1 MHTSAVILEGP
12 RQLTLREIGLKDPTE
27 GDVVVCVH
35 HSGIS
40 TGTEKLLWSGS
51 MPPFPGLGY
60 PLVPGY
66 EAVGEIVDAPKG
78 SGHKIGDF
86 VFVPGSN
93 SFVDAK
99 GLFGGSAGTLVTQAS
114 RVSKIDPNLADRGT
128 LFALAATARHALAG
142 VDARLPE
149 LIIGHGI
156 LGRLLARLTIAAG
169 GPPPTVWEINPT
181 RMTGAQ
187 GYQVIHPD
195 QDERKNYT
203 SIYDASGN
211 TDVMDQWIQ
220 CCGQGAE
227 IVLAGFYADRI
238 NFAFPF
244 AFMREIKLRVAAEWK
259 QTDMAAI
266 TALVHEGHLS
276 LDDLIT
282 HRAPAHT
289 AAQAYIDAFEN
300 PECCKMVLDWRT
312 LQ

>member
-12 RQLTLREIGLKDPTE
+12 RQLTLRDVGLKDPTQD
-27 GDVVVCVH
+27 DVVVRVL

-66 EAVGEIVDAPKG
+66 EAVGEILEAPKG
-78 SGHKIGDF
+78 SGYKAGDF

-93 SFVDAK
+93 SFIDAK
-99 GLFGGSAGTLVTQAS
+99 GLFGGSAGTLVTQAN
-114 RVSKIDPNLADRGT
+114 RVSRLDRHLQEQGT

-142 VDARLPE
+142 MDARLPE

-156 LGRLLARLTIAAG
+156 LGRLLARLTIVAG
-169 GPPPTVWEINPT
+169 GPPPTVWEVDAN
-181 RMTGAQ
+181 RVAGAQ

-195 QDERKNYT
+195 EDTRRDYA

-211 TDVMDQWIQ
+211 TAVMDQWIQ
-220 CCGQGAE
+220 RCAHGAE
-227 IVLAGFYADRI
+227 IVLAGFYAERI

-266 TALVHEGHLS
+266 AALVHEGHLS
-276 LDDLIT
+276 LDDLIS
-282 HRAPAHT
+282 HHAPADA

-300 PECCKMVLDWRT
+300 PKCTKMVLDWRT

>member
-12 RQLTLREIGLKDPTE
+12 KTLCLGDVRLKDPAQ
-27 GDVVVCVH
+27 GDVVVQVH

-40 TGTEKLLWSGS
+40 TGTEKLLWTGS

-66 EAVGEIVDAPKG
+66 EAVGEIVEAPMG
-78 SGHKIGDF
+78 TGHKVGDF

-99 GLFGGSAGTLVTQAS
+99 GLFGGSASTLITQAS
-114 RVSKIDPNLADRGT
+114 RVTKIDQNLKEQGT

-142 VDARLPE
+142 MDARLPQ

-156 LGRLLARLTIAAG
+156 LGRLLARLSILAG
-169 GPPPTVWEINPT
+169 APAPTVWEINPD
-181 RMTGAQ
+181 RMSGAE
-187 GYQVIHPD
+187 GYRVLHPD
-195 QDERKNYT
+195 ADDRRDYT

-211 TDVMDQWIQ
+211 TEAMDSWIQ
-220 CCGQGAE
+220 RCGRGAE
-227 IVLAGFYADRI
+227 IVLAGFYAERI

-244 AFMREIKLRVAAEWK
+244 AFMREIKLRVAAEWD
-259 QTDMAAI
+259 QSDMAAI
-266 TALVHEGHLS
+266 SALVGDGQLS
-276 LDDLIT
+276 LDGLIT
-282 HRAPAHT
+282 HRAPAKR
-289 AAQAYIDAFEN
+289 AAQAYVDAFEDTQ
-300 PECCKMVLDWRT
+300 CCKMVLDWRT